1 MYAIQGFVDPLRGPA
16 VDMEDKP
23 RMAKALAPLVRALQL
38 ADQLGGA
45 GNPGGV
51 DGEALDRLLGW
62 KVEWEGGVD
71 LDLGLGEVRGR
82 QTGRQTGQAVE
93 GRDGEAKADKK
104 EKKEEEKKTKKKKK
118 KKDAEKG
125 KEAEGGRSGSDG
137 GGGAGSAGGASSGG
151 GAGGVG
157 GAGDCAGGV
166 DAAVNITGEEKGKE
180 KENAASE
187 AAAAIEKVAGKE
199 DGGDGG
205 GGGGGRPT
213 AVEAVGSA
221 VGAVAETAGAAAV
234 VGTLIPTYQMV
245 AIDGG
250 AVTVTVELPLISG
263 LKDME
268 LDVSELALQLRV
280 PIPGQEGGAS
290 NGAGGGGGGEAS
302 GAAEGAGHGRAYVLS
317 LVLPVSIDANQ
328 VKAKFRR
335 KKHHLVVTAPG
346 KAVGGVL

>member
-1 MYAIQGFVDPLRGPA
+1 MYAIQGFVDPVRGPA

-45 GNPGGV
+45 GDPGGV

-62 KVEWEGGVD
+62 KAEWEGGVD
-71 LDLGLGEVRGR
+71 LDLGLGEVQGR
-82 QTGRQTGQAVE
+82 QMGQAVE
-93 GRDGEAKADKK
+93 GRDGEAKTDEK
-104 EKKEEEKKTKKKKK
+104 EKKEENKKKTKKKK

-125 KEAEGGRSGSDG
+125 KEAEGGRSGSDAG
-137 GGGAGSAGGASSGG
+137 GGDAGSASGAS
-151 GAGGVG
+151 GVG
-157 GAGDCAGGV
+157 GAGDCAGG
-166 DAAVNITGEEKGKE
+166 DAAVNITGEEKG
-180 KENAASE
+180 NAASE

-199 DGGDGG
+199 DGDDGG
-205 GGGGGRPT
+205 GNGGGGRPA

-221 VGAVAETAGAAAV
+221 AGVVAEMTGAAAV

-280 PIPGQEGGAS
+280 PIPGQEGGVS
-290 NGAGGGGGGEAS
+290 NGTGGGGGGEAS
-302 GAAEGAGHGRAYVLS
+302 GAAEGPGHGRAYVLS
-317 LVLPVSIDANQ
+317 LVLPVPIDTNQ

-346 KAVGGVL
+346 KAVGGAL